1 MRVPPSESPAST
13 TVAVPWRNEYDLC
26 APGWTPAADAA
37 SSLYAR
43 IALRKDNLMLMIGR
57 LAVAASF
64 FFTGRTM
71 RVLDFQGTIDGPS

>member
-1 MRVPPSESPAST
+1 M
-13 TVAVPWRNEYDLC
+13 
-26 APGWTPAADAA
+26 
-37 SSLYAR
+37 
-43 IALRKDNLMLMIGR
+43 RKDNLMLMIDR